1 MLYHIAAKLKTVRD
15 ATTPENSKVSLL
27 KHFL

>member
-27 KHFL
+27 KNFL